1 MVFYF
6 IFNKRG
12 TDIYI
17 YTDRKE
23 EKGKEEN
30 KAPEK
35 KSKTELKYFFSNLYF
50 FIFSYLNSAI
60 GTYIS
65 FIES

>member
-6 IFNKRG
+6 IFNKRA

-30 KAPEK
+30 SALEK
-35 KSKTELKYFFSNLYF
+35 KSKTELKYFFSNL
-50 FIFSYLNSAI
+50 
-60 GTYIS
+60 
-65 FIES
+65 

>member
-6 IFNKRG
+6 ILNKRG
-12 TDIYI
+12 TDIYV

-30 KAPEK
+30 NAREK
-35 KSKTELKYFFSNLYF
+35 KSKTELKYFFRTYSFLY
-50 FIFSYLNSAI
+50 SLI
-60 GTYIS
+60 GIL
-65 FIES
+65 